1 MNVIYIPPNRST
13 SNLGL
18 YGMRA
23 EMRMSVARSV
33 LFSLRF
39 RRFIGTSNRPSARLC
54 DCLSRYWRC
63 DIFEFPRVEGKCDG
77 SLYFPTAE
85 SEQRTV
91 MHELLSVTSLV
102 KLTFIIAPNFPSVS

>member
-54 DCLSRYWRC
+54 DCLSRYWRW
-63 DIFEFPRVEGKCDG
+63 DIFEFPRGEGKIDG
-77 SLYFPTAE
+77 ALYFSPTE
-85 SEQRTV
+85 TEKRTV
-91 MHELLSVTSLV
+91 RHEVLPVPPLG
-102 KLTFIIAPNFPSVS
+102 KIKIIITP